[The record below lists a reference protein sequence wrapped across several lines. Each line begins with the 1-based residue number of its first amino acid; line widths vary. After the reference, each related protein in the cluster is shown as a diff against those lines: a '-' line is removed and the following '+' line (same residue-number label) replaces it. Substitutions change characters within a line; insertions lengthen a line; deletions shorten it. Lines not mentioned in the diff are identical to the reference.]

1 MKCHVDDAET
11 GRGRADDRRG
21 DLRSR
26 EGFEHRVLEAAI
38 EAERATGDREATVAD
53 ARARLAVRLPRMA
66 GGSVLVCTGVAMLV
80 LPGPGWLMIAVGLS
94 VLARD
99 VAWAERTLDRVR
111 GRLPTDG
118 DGKITRTTLTTM
130 IVVSIAATAGA
141 LWWVTR

>member
-1 MKCHVDDAET
+1 MKCHVDDAE
-11 GRGRADDRRG
+11 GRGRAGDRRR

-26 EGFEHRVLEAAI
+26 EGFEQRVLEAAI

-66 GGSVLVCTGVAMLV
+66 GGSLLVCTGVAMLV

-118 DGKITRTTLTTM
+118 DGKITRTTITTM
-130 IVVSIAATAGA
+130 IVAALAATAGA
-141 LWWVTR
+141 LWWVAR